1 MPVIRFTTNIPQ
13 ALRLNTLEGRSVES
27 QFGGVQHMFS
37 AAEGAFYVSEAVGRI
52 LTEQLRKLEVR
63 AGELVEITKREV
75 AGGNGRR
82 SIQWQVARVGAVS
95 GRHSADPPSQ
105 ELDQKLAASI
115 EQVALRKNAAQ
126 AHTADTGPAWA
137 EALVAQTN
145 ALVDAYAQVL
155 KHSSRHEGLVKS
167 EDIRSIFLS
176 AFINVSKG
184 GNGRA
189 A

>member
-63 AGELVEITKREV
+63 AGEPVEITKREV
-75 AGGNGRR
+75 AGGNGRK
-82 SIQWQVARVGAVS
+82 SIQWQVARVEAAS
-95 GRHSADPPSQ
+95 GKQTADQPSH
-105 ELDQKLAASI
+105 EMEQKLAASI

-126 AHTADTGPAWA
+126 AHTADAVPAWA

-184 GNGRA
+184 ANGRA